1 VTAPELLAAVRAH
14 DLAQVRAMLQA
25 RPELSGSRLH
35 IAVVERVPE
44 IVRVLMQHGANAR
57 VGIYPHRDATSPDSS
72 AESAA
77 CVLIPVWRVVMRFK
91 KKKPVLALFVGCSI
105 AAWPRNADQ
114 DVAVAQGRTAVVI
127 TRIFTGPDGMAH
139 AEDIELNLNA
149 RGATDMFK
157 ATGAEFS
164 VRPPTAGA
172 DPRNTAATDAAA
184 AGWHTGPARQFVIT
198 LSGRSEVEVS
208 GGVHVAAGPGHIN
221 LIEDTT
227 GKGHITRNFGPD
239 DRIALTIP
247 LADGVVIEGVRKA
260 RTR

>member
-1 VTAPELLAAVRAH
+1 
-14 DLAQVRAMLQA
+14 
-25 RPELSGSRLH
+25 
-35 IAVVERVPE
+35 
-44 IVRVLMQHGANAR
+44 
-57 VGIYPHRDATSPDSS
+57 
-72 AESAA
+72 
-77 CVLIPVWRVVMRFK
+77 MRFTAK
-91 KKKPVLALFVGCSI
+91 KLVLTILVGGFI
-105 AAWPRNADQ
+105 AIWSGHADH
-114 DVAVAQGRTAVVI
+114 DVAVAQGRKTVVI
-127 TRIFTGPDGMAH
+127 TRIFTGQDGLAH

-149 RGATDMFK
+149 RGASEMLK

-172 DPRNTAATDAAA
+172 NPRNTAATDTNAP
-184 AGWHTGPARQFVIT
+184 GWHTGPARQFVIT
-198 LSGRSEVEVS
+198 LSGSSEVEVS

-247 LADGVVIEGVRKA
+247 LADGVVIEGVKKP

>member
-1 VTAPELLAAVRAH
+1 
-14 DLAQVRAMLQA
+14 
-25 RPELSGSRLH
+25 
-35 IAVVERVPE
+35 
-44 IVRVLMQHGANAR
+44 
-57 VGIYPHRDATSPDSS
+57 
-72 AESAA
+72 
-77 CVLIPVWRVVMRFK
+77 MRI
-91 KKKPVLALFVGCSI
+91 KPNKLVLAVLVGCFI
-105 AAWPRNADQ
+105 AIWSGNTDH
-114 DVAVAQGRTAVVI
+114 DVAVAQGRKSVVI
-127 TRIFTGPDGMAH
+127 TRIFTGPDGLAH
-139 AEDIELNLNA
+139 AEDIELDLNA
-149 RGATDMFK
+149 RGATDMLK

-172 DPRNTAATDAAA
+172 NPSNTAATDPGA

-198 LSGRSEVEVS
+198 LSGNSEVEVS

-247 LADGVVIEGVRKA
+247 LADGVVIEGIRKP